1 MGMKWCPEGE
11 HEVKVAFQPTAGE
24 RDCPTHGCALRPLPK
39 KAGRQLGSDRSSE
52 ETKARQRF
60 NQEVRA
66 SACFY
71 SEVIEAGGEKRRRGH
86 VCTYPL
92 DAHHLVEKQW
102 IRRELG
108 DLPEDELLEI
118 LYNPAIGAP
127 LCRAGHE
134 GVKRLR
140 IHWHEL
146 SDECKLFCQWVDK
159 RYGDSH
165 PSMYERLKRECL
177 VAESPLKEGTS

>member
-1 MGMKWCPEGE
+1 MGMKWCPDGE

-24 RDCPTHGCALRPLPK
+24 RDCPKHGCALRPLPK
-39 KAGRQLGSDRSSE
+39 KAGRQLGADRSSE
-52 ETKARQRF
+52 ETKARQHF

-66 SACFY
+66 NPCFY
-71 SEVIEAGGEKRRRGH
+71 SEMLDGERRRRGH
-86 VCTYPL
+86 ECTYPL

-102 IRRELG
+102 IRREFG
-108 DLPEDELLEI
+108 DLPEDELLAI
-118 LYNPAIGAP
+118 LYDPRIGAP

-146 SDECKLFCQWVDK
+146 SDECKLFCRWVDEQ
-159 RYGDSH
+159 YGDSH
-165 PSMYERLKRECL
+165 PSMYERLKLEC
-177 VAESPLKEGTS
+177 AADQSPVKEGAR